1 MMKRKIKITQ
11 RQYNALS
18 KAYRFGGFAI
28 IVGLLIGF
36 SALIGKPIE
45 FFMVFLPYFVTKNF
59 YARQFHSHSLKE
71 CFILSL
77 IVFSLVLLTALPTA
91 ISIAFSI
98 VLGLAIAFISYKV
111 GVVQFKLKD
120 YEYIEPRY
128 NELVDFY
135 KKSTTRKPFNT
146 DTCTEEE
153 LRERCAAIHLSQENT
168 ELAVEFFI
176 RKTKQ
181 SVIADKLCID
191 EKSVTTRKK
200 RLKAKLQ
207 QTCNK

>member
-1 MMKRKIKITQ
+1 M
-11 RQYNALS
+11 
-18 KAYRFGGFAI
+18 
-28 IVGLLIGF
+28 GL
-36 SALIGKPIE
+36 AWLIGKPIE
-45 FFMVFLPYFVTKNF
+45 FVLIFLPYFCAKGL
-59 YARQFHSHSLKE
+59 YERQFHSRSLRE
-71 CFILSL
+71 CFVLSL
-77 IVFSLVLLTALPTA
+77 IVFALALMACVPKGA
-91 ISIAFSI
+91 SITFAA
-98 VLGLAIAFISYKV
+98 VLGLMIAFISYKV

-120 YEYIEPRY
+120 YDYIEPRY

-135 KKSTTRKPFNT
+135 KEATTRKPFHT

-181 SVIADKLCID
+181 SVIADRLCID

-200 RLKAKLQ
+200 RLKEKL
-207 QTCNK
+207 NKTD

>member
-1 MMKRKIKITQ
+1 MKRKIKITQ

-36 SALIGKPIE
+36 SLLIGKPFE
-45 FFMVFLPYFVTKNF
+45 FLMIFLPYFCTKGL
-59 YARQFHSHSLKE
+59 YARQFHSRSLRE
-71 CFILSL
+71 CFTLSL
-77 IVFSLVLLTALPTA
+77 IVFVLATMAVFPN
-91 ISIAFSI
+91 AFSI
-98 VLGLAIAFISYKV
+98 VFSVFIGCAIAFISYKV

>member
-1 MMKRKIKITQ
+1 MKRKIKITQ

-18 KAYRFGGFAI
+18 KAYRYGGFAI
-28 IVGLLIGF
+28 IIGLLVGF
-36 SALIGKPIE
+36 SWLIGKPIE
-45 FFMVFLPYFVTKNF
+45 FLFVFLPYFITKNF
-59 YARQFHSHSLKE
+59 YARQYHSRSLKE
-71 CFILSL
+71 CFTISL
-77 IVFSLVLLTALPTA
+77 VVFSLIMLTTLPKVMSIIFSVL
-91 ISIAFSI
+91 
-98 VLGLAIAFISYKV
+98 LGLAIAFISYKI
-111 GVVQFKLKD
+111 GIMQFKLKD

-128 NELVDFY
+128 NELVAFY
-135 KKSTTRKPFNT
+135 ENATKSKPFDVN
-146 DTCTEEE
+146 TCTENELRKRCEE
-153 LRERCAAIHLSQENT
+153 LHFSYDNT

>member
-1 MMKRKIKITQ
+1 MIKVTR
-11 RQYNALS
+11 RQYAIIS
-18 KAYRFGGFAI
+18 RIYRFGGFALI
-28 IVGLLIGF
+28 LGLLMGF
-36 SALIGKPIE
+36 AWLIGKPIE
-45 FFMVFLPYFVTKNF
+45 FLLIFFPYFLTKGL
-59 YARQFHSHSLKE
+59 YARQFHSRSLKE
-71 CFILSL
+71 CFSLSL
-77 IVFSLVLLTALPTA
+77 IVFALALMACIPNGA
-91 ISIAFSI
+91 SIMFSV

-111 GVVQFKLKD
+111 GVIQFKLKD

-128 NELVDFY
+128 NFLVSFY
-135 KKSTTRKPFNT
+135 ENATAPKPFSV

-153 LRERCAAIHLSQENT
+153 LRDKCKSLHLSHENT

-181 SVIADKLCID
+181 SIIADKLCID

-207 QTCNK
+207 QICD

>member
-1 MMKRKIKITQ
+1 MMKKIKITQ

-18 KAYRFGGFAI
+18 KAYRYGGFAI
-28 IVGLLIGF
+28 IIGLLVGF
-36 SALIGKPIE
+36 SWLIGKPIE
-45 FFMVFLPYFVTKNF
+45 FLFVFLPYFITKNC
-59 YARQFHSHSLKE
+59 YARQYHSRSLKE
-71 CFILSL
+71 CFTISL
-77 IVFSLVLLTALPTA
+77 VVFSLVMLTTLPRMM
-91 ISIAFSI
+91 SIAFS
-98 VLGLAIAFISYKV
+98 VLLGLAIAFISYKV
-111 GVVQFKLKD
+111 GVIQFKLKD

-128 NELVDFY
+128 NELVAFY
-135 KKSTTRKPFNT
+135 ENATKSKPFDVN
-146 DTCTEEE
+146 TCTEKELRKRCEE
-153 LRERCAAIHLSQENT
+153 LHFSYDNT

-207 QTCNK
+207 QTYNK